1 MKLAFLLLFPSALL
15 AADCDQLVTLRL
27 NGAKITSAAVV
38 PAGAFTPPDGR
49 ANAAYQGVPAFC
61 RVQGVA
67 EPSPDSHIAF
77 ETWLPAAAWNGKYFA
92 IGNGGFAGSIQ
103 YTLMAAALINGYA
116 SSSTDT
122 GHKGPATTAEWALG
136 HPEKV
141 VDFAWRAIHET
152 AEKSKAVI
160 AGFYGR
166 AARHSYFS
174 ACSNG
179 GRQGLIEA
187 QRFPADYDGI
197 ISGAPANFW
206 THNFAGFIW
215 DQQAL
220 QGEAQIPASK
230 MPAIENA
237 ALAACDANDGV
248 KDGVIDD
255 PTRCHFDPSV
265 LLCKGAESDS
275 CLSAPQIGALKR
287 IYDGP
292 KNAKGER
299 IFPGYVPGGE
309 SGPGGW
315 SRWVTG
321 ADSQQAVFG
330 IGYFANIV
338 FQNPRWDFRSF
349 QFDRDMKTVDDQS
362 ARLFN
367 ATDPNLE
374 PFKARGGKMFI
385 YHGWSDT
392 AIAPANAIDY
402 YNSVASKMGSRSADA
417 FLQLYMV
424 PGMQHCAGGPGP
436 DSFGANPSASP
447 SDAAHSLSIALDE
460 WVDHGVAP
468 KQVIAT
474 KYSSRGPDAKVVRTR
489 PLCPYPQTA
498 RYTGS
503 GSTDAAASFRC
514 QSDAGPK
521 E

>member
-1 MKLAFLLLFPSALL
+1 MKLTFFLLSASTLL
-15 AADCDQLVTLRL
+15 AADCEKLATLRL
-27 NGAKITSAAVV
+27 KDAKIASAAVV
-38 PAGAFTPPDGR
+38 AAGAFTQPEAR
-49 ANAAYQGVPAFC
+49 SNAAFKDVPAFC

-67 EPSPDSHIAF
+67 QPSADSHIEF
-77 ETWLPAAAWNGKYFA
+77 EVWMPVAAWNGKYFA

-103 YTLMAAALINGYA
+103 YGLMAAAVINGYA

-122 GHKGPATTAEWALG
+122 GHKGPATSAEWALG
-136 HPEKV
+136 HSEKV
-141 VDFAWRAIHET
+141 VDFAYRAIHET

-166 AARHSYFS
+166 DARHSYFS

-179 GRQGLIEA
+179 GRQGLLEA
-187 QRFPADYDGI
+187 QRYPGDYDGI

-220 QGEAQIPASK
+220 EGDAQIPASK
-230 MPAIENA
+230 MPAIEQA

-248 KDGVIDD
+248 SDGVIDD
-255 PTRCHFDPSV
+255 PTRCHFDPAT
-265 LLCKGAESDS
+265 LLCKGAESDA
-275 CLSAPQIGALKR
+275 CLTAAQIGALRK

-309 SGPGGW
+309 AGPGGW

-338 FQNPRWDFRSF
+338 FQNPKWDFRGF
-349 QFDRDMKTVDDQS
+349 NFDRDMKVVDDSS

-367 ATDPNLE
+367 AVDPNLK
-374 PFKARGGKMFI
+374 PFEARGGKLFI

-392 AIAPANAIDY
+392 AIAPTNAIDY
-402 YNSVASKMGSRSADA
+402 YGSVVSKMGAKEADR
-417 FLQLYMV
+417 FVQLYMV

-436 DSFGANPSASP
+436 DSFGTNPSPFP
-447 SDAAHSLSIALDE
+447 SDASHSLSIALDR
-460 WVDHGVAP
+460 WVDQGVAP
-468 KQVIAT
+468 KQIIAT
-474 KYSSRGPDAKVVRTR
+474 KYKGRTPDSGVVRTR
-489 PLCPYPQTA
+489 PLCPYPQA
-498 RYTGS
+498 AKYNGS
-503 GSTDAAASFRC
+503 GSTDDAANFRC
-514 QSDAGPK
+514 VAPDAR
-521 E
+521 